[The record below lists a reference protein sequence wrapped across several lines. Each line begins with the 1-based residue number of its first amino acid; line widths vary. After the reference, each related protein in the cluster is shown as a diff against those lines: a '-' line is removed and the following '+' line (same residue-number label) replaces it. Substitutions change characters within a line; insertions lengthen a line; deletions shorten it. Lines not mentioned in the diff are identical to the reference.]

1 MVISVISLQSLRNY
15 GGTVF
20 NMNIQNSGDIMKGI
34 VQCTCLID
42 NVWDILC
49 VNSYDISL
57 FMTNVDYFWYTKW
70 SESLQRGETG

>member
-1 MVISVISLQSLRNY
+1 MYRKYNLQICRRTIVNVDSQSEMVISVISLQSLRNY

-42 NVWDILC
+42 NV
-49 VNSYDISL
+49 
-57 FMTNVDYFWYTKW
+57 
-70 SESLQRGETG
+70 

>member
-1 MVISVISLQSLRNY
+1 MYRKYNLQICRRTIVNVDSQSEMVISVISLKSLRNY

-42 NVWDILC
+42 NV
-49 VNSYDISL
+49 
-57 FMTNVDYFWYTKW
+57 
-70 SESLQRGETG
+70 